1 MARLGRTGFLAIAVL
16 FHITYIFSIFDIYFV
31 SPIVHGMKAYRVESR
46 EAPAKRLVLFVGD
59 GLRADKA
66 FQYHPD
72 PSPPPGTDLEAAL
85 VPRPL
90 APFLRSR
97 VLDHGTFGV
106 SHTRVPTESRP
117 GHVALIAGL
126 YEDVSSVTTG
136 WKLNPVEF
144 DSVFNRSTHTWSW
157 GSPDILPMFS
167 EGAIPGR
174 VDSYTYGAEEEDF
187 SKDATEL
194 DIWVFDHV
202 KDFFTEASKNET
214 LGRQIKQEGNVF
226 FLHLLGLDTTGHGYR
241 PYSKEYLNNIKV
253 VDEGVKEITELVES
267 FFGDDKTAFVFTA
280 DHGMSDWGSHGDG
293 HPDNTRTP
301 LIAWG
306 SGVAKPRTVQK
317 GLARGHEDGFSS
329 DWHLDQVQRNDVAQA
344 DVATLMAYLA
354 GLEFPVNSVGE
365 LPLEYVASS
374 DAEKAEAMLV
384 NARGILEMYRIKE
397 QDKIAKEIRYK
408 PFHGFGDEEH
418 SIEHRLG
425 GIQATIDKGEYQQA
439 IRDSDELMKLGLDG
453 LRYLQTYDW
462 LFLRTM
468 VTAGYLGW
476 IAFSFTMAIDQHVL
490 NSAYDAKRTTA
501 STIAFSSFAVGLFAL
516 LAVQSSPITYYA
528 YAIFPVIFWEEV
540 WTRRRAIVTGAKT
553 LAHSVAAQDLAA
565 FAFNALLVIGLMEI
579 MVQSYYYRE
588 SYTIMYLLGII
599 WPVSYGFDFL
609 RKNFVLCLTWIL
621 CCIAMSIFTLLPAMK
636 VESSNLISLG
646 GFFMLILG
654 VAYISFSKS
663 VLQQS
668 RPDSDGLGEP
678 AADGIS
684 RAILGVQVGL
694 IALAILVT
702 RSSVASLQAKTGL
715 PLGTQVVGWIVLASS
730 LILPFAHS
738 LDPNN
743 HYLHRLMIIFLTFA
757 PMFIILTISYE
768 GLFYLAFSLTLITW
782 VRLEHRIYRSSLPAD
797 KPDIPSD
804 PISELNPL
812 TPALANGDA
821 ALKAAD
827 AATSPKTSQAEKQKK
842 WSEFRTLTL
851 ADTRIALF
859 FLYLLQSG
867 FFSTGNIA
875 SVSSFSL
882 DAVNRLIPV
891 FDPFSQGALLL
902 MKILSP
908 FVLVS
913 ANLGILSKR
922 LKLRGGALYSI
933 VTGIGDWLTLR
944 FFWAVKDEGSWLEIG
959 ESISV
964 FVIAS
969 CICIFVAALETVSE
983 VLVGGIEFNDEP
995 KRTEDKVKK
1004 EGNGTATK
1012 VKIEPDDR

>member
-1 MARLGRTGFLAIAVL
+1 MARLGRNGFLAIAVL
-16 FHITYIFSIFDIYFV
+16 FHLTYIFSIFDIYFV
-31 SPIVHGMKAYRVESR
+31 SPIVHGMRAYRVEGR

-72 PSPPPGTDLEAAL
+72 PSPPPGTDATVAQ

-97 VLDHGTFGV
+97 VLEHGTFGV

-157 GSPDILPMFS
+157 GSPDILPMFA
-167 EGAIPGR
+167 EGATPGR

-202 KDFFTEASKNET
+202 KEFFKEAGQNET
-214 LGRQIKQEGNVF
+214 LAKQVKAQGNVF

-241 PYSKEYLNNIKV
+241 PYSKEYLHNIKI
-253 VDEGVKEITELVES
+253 VDEGVKEITELVEG
-267 FFGDDKTAFVFTA
+267 FFGDDGTAFVFTA

-306 SGVAKPRTVQK
+306 SGCAKPKTVEK

-365 LPLEYVASS
+365 LPLEFVAAS

-384 NARGILEMYRIKE
+384 NARGILEMYHIKE
-397 QDKIAKEIRYK
+397 EEKIAKELRYK
-408 PFHGFGDEEH
+408 PFYGFGDEEH

-425 GIQATIDKGEYQQA
+425 EIKATINQGEYQKA

-490 NSAYDAKRTTA
+490 NSAFEASRTTA
-501 STIAFSSFAVGLFAL
+501 STIAFSSVAVGLFAL
-516 LAVQSSPITYYA
+516 LLVQSSPLQYYA
-528 YAIFPVIFWEEV
+528 YAIFPVFFWEEV
-540 WTRRRAIVTGAKT
+540 WSRRRAIVTGAKT

-565 FAFNALLVIGLMEI
+565 FGFNAVLVIGLMEI

-588 SYTIMYLLGII
+588 TYTVMYLMGII

-621 CCIAMSIFTLLPAMK
+621 CCIAMSIFTLLPAIK
-636 VESSNLISLG
+636 IESSNLISFG
-646 GFFMLILG
+646 GFLMLIIG
-654 VAYISFSKS
+654 IVYITFNKS
-663 VLQQS
+663 ILQQVK
-668 RPDSDGLGEP
+668 PEGDGLAAP

-684 RAILGVQVGL
+684 RIILGVQVGL
-694 IALAILVT
+694 VALAILVT

-715 PLGTQVVGWIVLASS
+715 PLGTQVVGWTVLVTS

-738 LDPNN
+738 LQPNN
-743 HYLHRLMIIFLTFA
+743 HYLHRLMVIFLTFA

-768 GLFYLAFSLTLITW
+768 GLFYFAFSLTLITW
-782 VRLEHRIYRSSLPAD
+782 VRLEHRIYRASLPTT
-797 KPDIPSD
+797 KPEIPSG
-804 PISELNPL
+804 PTSELNPVV
-812 TPALANGDA
+812 PALANGHA
-821 ALKAAD
+821 AYKAAE
-827 AATSPKTSQAEKQKK
+827 AATSPNATQAEKEEK
-842 WSEFRTLTL
+842 WSEFRSLTL

-859 FLYLLQSG
+859 FLFLLQSG

-891 FDPFSQGALLL
+891 FDPFSQGALLV

-913 ANLGILSKR
+913 ANLGILTKR
-922 LKLRGGALYSI
+922 LELRGGALYSI

-983 VLVGGIEFNDEP
+983 VLVGGIEFNDEATSP
-995 KRTEDKVKK
+995 KKEVKP
-1004 EGNGTATK
+1004 EGNGTKSK
-1012 VKIEPDDR
+1012 VKIEEDDR